1 MLFFLKKLIAFWLMP
16 LPFCLAL
23 IAAGWWLARPP
34 RRGRVGRFLVAA
46 GAILLLFFSN
56 NLASIW
62 LLRPLETV
70 YPPIAEFAPGEPP
83 PAALAACRYVVVLGG
98 GHADMAGLSALN
110 KLSTSSL
117 SRITEGVRLLRELP
131 AARLIVSG
139 PAVGHNPSHASILA
153 QAAASLGVDPDRIQL
168 IDTAR
173 DTEDESRAV
182 KAIVGDAPIALVTSA
197 WHMPRA
203 AADFRA
209 AGVNALPCPADFK
222 SRTADDFRPSDL
234 SWDAE
239 SLERSTA
246 AVHERIGHLWMLLR
260 HKT

>member
-1 MLFFLKKLIAFWLMP
+1 MLFFLKKFIAFWLMP
-16 LPFCLAL
+16 LPFCVTL
-23 IAAGWWLARPP
+23 IGVGWWLTRSPGRARG
-34 RRGRVGRFLVAA
+34 GRLLVAA
-46 GAILLLFFSN
+46 GAVLLLFFSN
-56 NLASIW
+56 NLASIR
-62 LLRPLETV
+62 LLRPLESV
-70 YPPIAEFAPGEPP
+70 YAPIPEFIPAEPP
-83 PAALAACRYVVVLGG
+83 PAALVACQYVVVLGG
-98 GHADMAGLSALN
+98 GHADMAGLSAVN

-117 SRITEGVRLLRELP
+117 SRLTEAVRLLRELP

-139 PAVGHNPSHASILA
+139 PAARDHPSHASILA
-153 QAAASLGVDPDRIQL
+153 RAAESLGVDPGRIQL

-246 AVHERIGHLWMLLR
+246 AVHERLGRLWMKL
-260 HKT
+260 K